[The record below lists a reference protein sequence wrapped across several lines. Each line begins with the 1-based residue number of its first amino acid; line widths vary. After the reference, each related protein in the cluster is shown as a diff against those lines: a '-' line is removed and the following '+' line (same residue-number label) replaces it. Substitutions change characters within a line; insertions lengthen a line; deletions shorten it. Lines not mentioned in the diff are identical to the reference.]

1 MYYSEIQNTPVGGIN
16 WGMKPTDGDIFGP
29 RQRYLRT
36 KTEISLDKSGDIRPQ
51 SRTMDRQI
59 KYILVII
66 PPTGKIHKFS
76 PAKFTS
82 KHIRRL
88 PNPKM
93 RSLYEQASMAKY
105 YWILCHLSLLLC
117 RLKHSILVKA
127 SLECGHFRFICMH
140 FLCYGGLFEKVK
152 FDGSQLPQKH

>member
-16 WGMKPTDGDIFGP
+16 WGMKPTGGDIFGP

-36 KTEISLDKSGDIRPQ
+36 RTEISLDKSGDIRPQ

-88 PNPKM
+88 PNPKIG
-93 RSLYEQASMAKY
+93 SLYMSK
-105 YWILCHLSLLLC
+105 LLWP
-117 RLKHSILVKA
+117 SIIGYFAIYPCFYAAWSIA
-127 SLECGHFRFICMH
+127 SL
-140 FLCYGGLFEKVK
+140 
-152 FDGSQLPQKH
+152 QKHHWNADISVSFVCIFCVMEAFLRR